1 MQERTR
7 KIMFFKER
15 NQKMIYQRVK
25 NCQIVIT
32 LGVVK
37 IKNVD
42 IIFIGWE
49 STSKRREKFMRK

>member
-37 IKNVD
+37 IKNID